1 MELQPLNLY
10 KDTGE
15 QRYIRTEQEAL
26 DAESQME
33 VFCAHLLHLVENNSE
48 REVYSHPSDNLGQY
62 RSDLEKNAE
71 LTQLVNQTHRVDDER
86 VMRDPKIFLEDYD
99 YHLMANSHLYHGMI
113 DRLQRKEISLRM
125 KLLDSTEDAVD
136 SIEKWADGIAS
147 YVSEWI
153 DYESRDAHEK
163 PEHERDRIL
172 RQISR
177 MQKDLSNERELILD
191 GAQELGRARV
201 VSNGNELLSRIN
213 QALDVP
219 YEELVKQKA
228 DFEDAC
234 DLEVSREAGSGF
246 SAPGATSEKTGVLSK
261 FFDMAKSV
269 GFSLSNEVS
278 KRPAR
283 SLAAAIG
290 VGVVATTAIAG
301 VGDVLDTYAERAAL
315 KKYHDFEVR
324 TDRQVGNYFQSQ
336 INEALRSNE
345 DTLTWFN
352 SLHSNDILVN
362 DIMEDAGYAYSHLS
376 NEYVPAAGQDAST
389 TASSPGSPSLQE
401 WRGFYEAAM
410 AQENTENI
418 DDAVEMVRHVYDQ
431 HVKASAMCAE
441 DPGSEACAW
450 DFETTG
456 GRLFLADSQSQVA
469 FDLASGEMTA
479 AIADPNAH
487 VSGMSQDTIDVSI
500 DEFFAY
506 VTGDVENKSAF
517 WEIQR
522 NQERLEEIV
531 MDSHWQK
538 PGQPG

>member
-1 MELQPLNLY
+1 MKQLPGRLY
-10 KDTGE
+10 DPSGDE
-15 QRYIRTEQEAL
+15 RYMRTVEEAEEVDREMFLFYHDLKQE
-26 DAESQME
+26 
-33 VFCAHLLHLVENNSE
+33 VEDHSARGAVAYSKVSPE
-48 REVYSHPSDNLGQY
+48 RY
-62 RSDLEKNAE
+62 RSDLDKNAE
-71 LTQLVNQTHRVDDER
+71 LSQLVDDAKRYNAER
-86 VMRDPKIFLEDYD
+86 MSRDPGITKKDFTYPSHGYD
-99 YHLMANSHLYHGMI
+99 SLR
-113 DRLQRKEISLRM
+113 DDLQRKKISL
-125 KLLDSTEDAVD
+125 LLNGGGSVGEVVDALEEWSSDRV
-136 SIEKWADGIAS
+136 S
-147 YVSEWI
+147 YVVDWLA
-153 DYESRDAHEK
+153 YESANADDKTESY
-163 PEHERDRIL
+163 RDRIVKKVSKMQQDL
-172 RQISR
+172 REENT
-177 MQKDLSNERELILD
+177 LLLNV
-191 GAQELGRARV
+191 AQANGRGKETF
-201 VSNGNELLSRIN
+201 NGKTVMAHIN
-213 QALDVP
+213 QAVGVCSKAQNTQ
-219 YEELVKQKA
+219 VKLFEKAYDKVNREYSEAKNQARQA
-228 DFEDAC
+228 DF
-234 DLEVSREAGSGF
+234 
-246 SAPGATSEKTGVLSK
+246 GADKSNALRK

-324 TDRQVGNYFQSQ
+324 TDRQVDDYYQSQ
-336 INEALRSNE
+336 INDALRSNE
-345 DTLTWFN
+345 DTLAWFN

-362 DIMEDAGYAYSHLS
+362 QIMEDAGYAYSHLS

-418 DDAVEMVRHVYDQ
+418 DDALQMVRHVHDQ

-469 FDLASGEMTA
+469 FDLVSGEMTA

-506 VTGDVENKSAF
+506 VTGGIENQSAF

-522 NQERLEEIV
+522 NQERLEEIA
-531 MDSHWQK
+531 MDSYWQK